1 MPLVFPNNPT
11 NGQVYSS
18 GSSAQYQYNG
28 SYWEVV
34 MPRVLISASYAITA
48 SHLIPSTDEFLW
60 ADQKHSAHQ
69 WGANFAFKNKIFAVG
84 SNYSYR
90 TTAVANNTDK
100 TGMIYEVPILQRPVS
115 FSKLVVNPN
124 NVYALGDNGVAYS
137 YGVNNY
143 GQLGNGTN
151 ANVFMRPMAPITSSR
166 ISGSGI
172 QVLDIYGANNAV
184 NSQTDGNY
192 ASIICKVN
200 DNGTLKYFGFGAND
214 YAQLGIGNT
223 TAIISVPT
231 ENTVMRG
238 KNIVS
243 MSMGSFNAASVLA
256 LVDDG
261 TVWSWGYN
269 NVGQLGVG
277 NQTLGT
283 NPTQAKSG
291 SGLVPITNAID
302 VQSCYMTDESSFNWY
317 NTYILKADGT
327 VLGAGNGGDYLRGDG
342 QNSTSPFYFTDVR
355 TSATT
360 KLQNIVKI
368 FCKGYTRMALDSSGN
383 LWAWGRNYWGAWG
396 DPTKAENAFNQ
407 WATIIATGVQ
417 DVSIDACTSRIS
429 RIYIKQNG
437 VWYSSGYNNDYS
449 CIIGYRDG
457 DNVNPRKQMALP
469 FGKEIKRWIPVGN
482 YAGSSAIGGIMF
494 QTTDNHYYMAGY
506 LDYIL
511 GNGSEYSAGSVNI
524 DFKFKDLLS

>member
-1 MPLVFPNNPT
+1 MALVFPLNPT
-11 NGQVYSS
+11 IGQVYSS

-28 SYWEVV
+28 SYWEIV
-34 MPRVLISASYAITA
+34 MPRVLISSSHAITA

-60 ADQKHSAHQ
+60 PDLKHSAHQ

-90 TTAVANNTDK
+90 TTGVANNTDI
-100 TGMIYEVPILQRPVS
+100 TGMITEVPILQRPVS

-143 GQLGNGTN
+143 GQLGIGNTT
-151 ANVFMRPMAPITSSR
+151 NVFMRPMAPITSSR

-184 NSQTDGNY
+184 NTQTDGNY
-192 ASIICKVN
+192 ASIIFKVN
-200 DNGTLKYFGFGAND
+200 DNGTLKYFGVGAND

-223 TAIISVPT
+223 TATIPVPT
-231 ENTVMRG
+231 ENVAMRG

-277 NQTLGT
+277 NATLGT
-283 NPTQAKSG
+283 NPVQAKSG
-291 SGLVPITNAID
+291 SGTVPITNAID
-302 VQSCYMTDESSFNWY
+302 VQSCYMGDESSFNWY
-317 NTYILKADGT
+317 NTFILKADGT
-327 VLGAGNGGDYLRGDG
+327 VLGCGNGADYLRGDG
-342 QNSTSPFYFTDVR
+342 QNTTSPFYFTDVR

-360 KLQNIVKI
+360 KLQNIVKL
-368 FCKGYTRMALDSSGN
+368 FCKGHTRMALDSSGN
-383 LWAWGRNYWGAWG
+383 LWAWGKNYWGAWG
-396 DPTKAENAFNQ
+396 NGDSDTTTAQ
-407 WATIIATGVQ
+407 WAKIIATGVQ
-417 DVSIDACTSRIS
+417 DVSIDATTSRVS
-429 RIYIKQNG
+429 RIFIKQG
-437 VWYSSGYNNDYS
+437 GQWYSSGYNADYV
-449 CIIGYRDG
+449 CMIGYRDG
-457 DNVNPRKQMALP
+457 DNVWSRRPMALP
-469 FGKEIKRWIPVGN
+469 AEKELKRWIPVGN
-482 YAGSSAIGGIMF
+482 YAGGAIAGIMF

-511 GNGSEYSAGSVNI
+511 GNGSEYAAAAVNI
-524 DFKFKDLLS
+524 DYKLKDLLS